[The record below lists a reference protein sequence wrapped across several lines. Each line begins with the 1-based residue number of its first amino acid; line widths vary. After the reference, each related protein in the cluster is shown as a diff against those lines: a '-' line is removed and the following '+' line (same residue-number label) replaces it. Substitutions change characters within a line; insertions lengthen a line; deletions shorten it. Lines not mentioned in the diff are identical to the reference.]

1 MRRTKPWAVARFRP
15 SGVSCGAML
24 AVIAAV
30 VAAGCARKG
39 DPIPPADAVRSD
51 APQVIAPGE
60 VTRPIQDLEDF

>member
-1 MRRTKPWAVARFRP
+1 
-15 SGVSCGAML
+15 ML